1 VVTRFPGQLEGPT
14 DVRSLPFL
22 LRRACAVTDRLLRD
36 AARSAGLGELNATGL
51 QILVLVRSGR
61 TAASLAESLGISHQA
76 TARVLA
82 DLEGKDLVWRMPDP
96 FDGRVKVVRLTD
108 EGERTALEIREALEG
123 ALDELSDDLEPGRLE
138 ALVRDLEVVA
148 EIGTEAHPWERW

>member
-1 VVTRFPGQLEGPT
+1 MTRFPGQLDGPI
-14 DVRSLPFL
+14 DVGSLPFL

-36 AARSAGLGELNATGL
+36 AARSAGLGDMSATGL

-82 DLEGKDLVWRMPDP
+82 DLEDKDLVWRMPDP
-96 FDGRVKVVRLTD
+96 FDGRVKIVRLTD
-108 EGERTALEIREALEG
+108 EGEAAACEIGDALEG
-123 ALDELSDDLEPGRLE
+123 ALDELSDGLEPGRLE

-148 EIGTEAHPWERW
+148 EVGTESHPWERW

>member
-1 VVTRFPGQLEGPT
+1 MQV
-14 DVRSLPFL
+14 
-22 LRRACAVTDRLLRD
+22 
-36 AARSAGLGELNATGL
+36 
-51 QILVLVRSGR
+51 LVLVRSGR
-61 TAASLAESLGISHQA
+61 SAAALAQTLGISHQA

-82 DLEGKDLVWRMPDP
+82 DLEGRDWCGAPDP

-108 EGERTALEIREALEG
+108 EGAAVEVRDALVG

-148 EIGTEAHPWERW
+148 GIGTEAHPWERW

>member
-1 VVTRFPGQLEGPT
+1 MTRFPGQLEGPI
-14 DVRSLPFL
+14 DVGSLPFL
-22 LRRACAVTDRLLRD
+22 LRRACVVSDRLLRD
-36 AARSAGLGELNATGL
+36 AARSAGLGDLSATGL

-61 TAASLAESLGISHQA
+61 TAASLAETLGISHQA

-108 EGERTALEIREALEG
+108 EGRGAAFEISDALEG
-123 ALDELSDDLEPGRLE
+123 SLDDLSDDLEPGRLE

-148 EIGTEAHPWERW
+148 EIGTESHPWERW

>member
-1 VVTRFPGQLEGPT
+1 MTRFPGQQDAPA

-22 LRRACAVTDRLLRD
+22 LRRACAVTDGLLRD
-36 AARSAGLGELNATGL
+36 AARSTGLGDLSPTGM
-51 QILVLVRSGR
+51 QVLVLVRSGR
-61 TAASLAESLGISHQA
+61 SAAALAQTLGISHQA

-82 DLEGKDLVWRMPDP
+82 DLEGRDLVWRAPDP

-108 EGERTALEIREALEG
+108 EGEGAAVEVRDALEG